1 MPKKPTGSPSV
12 RALVVVAVLAVT
24 ALALDQF
31 AKYLVVSTLPLGE
44 QVKVLGDLLIL
55 QFVKNPGAAFSLA
68 AGSTWIFSI
77 LATAV
82 TVAII
87 VLARRI
93 RSIGWA
99 VVFGMLLG
107 GVLGN
112 LTDRLF
118 REPSFGLGHVVDF
131 ISTPWMLPAIYNIA
145 DIFIVSSMGLFII
158 LTIRGINLDG
168 TRTVSSKDSDE
179 TDPVA
184 GSDPDADSA
193 AQPADAPSHD
203 DTVAPLT
210 VQGPVSPDQHPAVQP
225 HTEPHRSDA

>member
-1 MPKKPTGSPSV
+1 MPKNPTGSPSV
-12 RALVVVAVLAVT
+12 RALVVVAVLAAA

-31 AKYLVVSTLPLGE
+31 TKYLVVSTLPLGE

-77 LATAV
+77 LAAAV

-87 VLARRI
+87 VFARRI
-93 RSIGWA
+93 RSLGWA
-99 VVFGMLLG
+99 VVFGLLLG

-118 REPSFGLGHVVDF
+118 REPSFGLGHVIDF

-145 DIFIVSSMGLFII
+145 DICIVTSMGLFII

-168 TRTVSSKDSDE
+168 SRTTSSKD
-179 TDPVA
+179 A
-184 GSDPDADSA
+184 DADAGDGVAEST
-193 AQPADAPSHD
+193 PA
-203 DTVAPLT
+203 
-210 VQGPVSPDQHPAVQP
+210 
-225 HTEPHRSDA
+225 TEPNDGVASPAEPPAEPQAGLPVEPRRTDG